1 MSSTTK
7 AKARMFLNNKRNISF
22 TSKDSNKS
30 IQSEKQ
36 ILNKGPWTDKEDQLL
51 RNWIEKNR
59 ALE

>member
-30 IQSEKQ
+30 IKSENQ

-51 RNWIEKNR
+51 RK
-59 ALE
+59 